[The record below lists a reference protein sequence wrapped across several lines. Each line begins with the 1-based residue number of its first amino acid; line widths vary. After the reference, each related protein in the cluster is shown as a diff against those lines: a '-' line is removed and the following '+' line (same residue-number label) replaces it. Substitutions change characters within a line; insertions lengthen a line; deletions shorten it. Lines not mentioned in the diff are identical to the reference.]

1 METDRQKLI
10 RRKEVIQERMR
21 RVKKDMNQLDNKQ
34 QAIKILL
41 NSLYG
46 ALG

>member
-1 METDRQKLI
+1 MESDRQELI
-10 RRKEVIQERMR
+10 KRKEVIRGRLSQ
-21 RVKKDMNQLDNKQ
+21 VKREMNQLDNKQ
-34 QAIKILL
+34 QAVKILL